1 MSRSPH
7 WKCVFFF
14 FFEVLRYKIIFYIIL
29 VQQHYCKSVLSHVA
43 AAVPIDPFLWHV
55 MAAVWT
61 WLVASCLKDYLA
73 GVFSGPWQELPSSFD
88 ILISSIGCKHCIIS
102 ITAVVSYHTCHIHIL
117 LTATIFYS
125 LYEIPAKSW
134 MKSVFCMYPLNLSR
148 AQIPYLVVSTLFS
161 SIMKI
166 CQYSILLMPKSIGF
180 PSRVNWMLPNLLLA

>member
-1 MSRSPH
+1 M
-7 WKCVFFF
+7 CFLLL

-73 GVFSGPWQELPSSFD
+73 GVFFSGPWQELPSSFD

-102 ITAVVSYHTCHIHIL
+102 ITAVVSYHTYTVCDIL

-148 AQIPYLVVSTLFS
+148 AQIPYLVVSTYFS

-166 CQYSILLMPKSIGF
+166 PLWN
-180 PSRVNWMLPNLLLA
+180 VNIRYY

>member
-1 MSRSPH
+1 MSKSPQ

-14 FFEVLRYKIIFYIIL
+14 LSFFWGVEVLDLFYIIL
-29 VQQHYCKSVLSHVA
+29 VHCKSVLSHVA

-102 ITAVVSYHTCHIHIL
+102 ITAVVSYHTCHTYTTNCYYFLFFIWNSCQVMNEKC
-117 LTATIFYS
+117 F
-125 LYEIPAKSW
+125 LYVPFKLE
-134 MKSVFCMYPLNLSR
+134 
-148 AQIPYLVVSTLFS
+148 
-161 SIMKI
+161 
-166 CQYSILLMPKSIGF
+166 
-180 PSRVNWMLPNLLLA
+180 

>member
-1 MSRSPH
+1 MHNFSKWVGAH
-7 WKCVFFF
+7 IENVFSSSS

-102 ITAVVSYHTCHIHIL
+102 ITAVVSYHTYTTNCYYFLFFIWNSCQVMNEKC
-117 LTATIFYS
+117 F
-125 LYEIPAKSW
+125 LYVPFKLE
-134 MKSVFCMYPLNLSR
+134 
-148 AQIPYLVVSTLFS
+148 
-161 SIMKI
+161 
-166 CQYSILLMPKSIGF
+166 
-180 PSRVNWMLPNLLLA
+180 

>member
-7 WKCVFFF
+7 WKCIFFFF

-102 ITAVVSYHTCHIHIL
+102 ITAVVSYHTY
-117 LTATIFYS
+117 TIFYS

-148 AQIPYLVVSTLFS
+148 AQSPYLVVSTLFS

-166 CQYSILLMPKSIGF
+166 PLWN
-180 PSRVNWMLPNLLLA
+180 VNIRYY